1 MAEDVTVPLRW
12 VLLFAVVVLGALAA
26 AVLFVGGNLIGA
38 AGLLAIP
45 F

>member
-1 MAEDVTVPLRW
+1 MADDVTVPLRW

-26 AVLFVGGNLIGA
+26 AVLFVGGDLIASGF
-38 AGLLAIP
+38 LTLP